1 MAINQKR
8 IMMKKIIYMIDDF
21 YEAFRSKNLIVY
33 LSMLQNPLAMHHLN
47 ILNET
52 QEELERL
59 GRKRF
64 GPSYKRQRYNL
75 LDFIL

>member
-1 MAINQKR
+1 MAISQER
-8 IMMKKIIYMIDDF
+8 IMMKKIVHIIDDF

-33 LSMLQNPLAMHHLN
+33 LSKLQNPLAMHHLN

-59 GRKRF
+59 GKKRF

>member
-1 MAINQKR
+1 MAINQER
-8 IMMKKIIYMIDDF
+8 IMMKKIIHKIDNF
-21 YEAFRSKNLIVY
+21 FEAFRSNNLIIY
-33 LSMLQNPLAMHHLN
+33 FFMLQDPLLMYHLN